1 MSFREYLESPMNE
14 ARAKFAYVNVQSNSM
29 INSAI
34 RSMLQ
39 MGLNALKVEISKSIS
54 HLKLMTWMED
64 NGYDEKEIDNVID
77 KAVTEGILR
86 TN

>member
-1 MSFREYLESPMNE
+1 
-14 ARAKFAYVNVQSNSM
+14 
-29 INSAI
+29 
-34 RSMLQ
+34 
-39 MGLNALKVEISKSIS
+39 
-54 HLKLMTWMED
+54 MTWMED